1 MRIPEYHLVPSIN
14 IRTLRNFN
22 YSAVHADGA
31 ARIAHIAKQEGVER
45 LVHVSHLNAAPDS
58 KSAFYRAK
66 FEGEERVKEAF
77 PEATIIRPSI
87 MYGYEDKL
95 LNNMASACT
104 HTPHSLHTANLLAL
118 L

>member
-1 MRIPEYHLVPSIN
+1 MRVSEYHPVPSIY

-87 MYGYEDKL
+87 MYGYEDKFL
-95 LNNMASACT
+95 QNIASVSF
-104 HTPHSLHTANLLAL
+104 HKTASTWR
-118 L
+118 

>member
-1 MRIPEYHLVPSIN
+1 M
-14 IRTLRNFN
+14 
-22 YSAVHADGA
+22 
-31 ARIAHIAKQEGVER
+31 
-45 LVHVSHLNAAPDS
+45 HVSHLNAAPDS

-104 HTPHSLHTANLLAL
+104 HTPHSPHTANLLAL
-118 L
+118 PQSGPSTGA